1 VTDIGDSV
9 LNVISAEEARLR
21 TAGVGCDIITIGPGD
36 REILLD
42 DPAGNPVELFIPAA
56 AR

>member
-1 VTDIGDSV
+1 MTDIGDSV

-21 TAGVGCDIITIGPGD
+21 TAGVGCDITTIGPGG

>member
-1 VTDIGDSV
+1 MTDIGDSV

-21 TAGVGCDIITIGPGD
+21 TAGVGCDIIIIGRGG

-42 DPAGNPVELFIPAA
+42 DLAGSPVELLIPAA
-56 AR
+56 AP

>member
-21 TAGVGCDIITIGPGD
+21 AGVGCDIIIIGRGG

-42 DPAGNPVELFIPAA
+42 DPAGNPVERFIPAA